1 MNLFIYQNSNPPIHI
16 IAPSL
21 EEFLKNPNEYFSEI
35 ASDFTVSLDRI
46 EEYIIEDNIVREKKR
61 EDKILLDG
69 KIELLYDGEYI
80 ENLIIKTKE
89 KPEGIYKY
97 IWDKNIYEWLEGL
110 TLDETKE
117 VKRLEMKEIRDS
129 KNEEDIAYG
138 NDLFDGDLNSK
149 NKLFQASQIFKETE
163 TEVDWITADNKIAKL
178 KGKDLEN
185 IVVLFSTREQDLFTV
200 FADRLT
206 SIESCEDIENV
217 KKIKWEE

>member
-1 MNLFIYQNSNPPIHI
+1 MNLFIYQNNDPPIHI

-21 EEFLKNPNEYFSEI
+21 EEFLKNPNESFPEI

-117 VKRLEMKEIRDS
+117 VKRLEMKGIRDS

-163 TEVDWITADNKIAKL
+163 TEVDWITTDNKIAKL